1 MSTMCADMAERE
13 HGEVLRHQ
21 TAQAVLRDRFMRW
34 QCRARQNAVRMQGG
48 RPSAPMR
55 TRVIVDNV
63 ALAEITILIN
73 KRERYSATPEL
84 QHMVRRT
91 PDPSARLDSAL
102 QFLAAEYFQNP
113 NVFSDQ
119 LTALFG
125 PGVPLVERLVDVG
138 SCTLEF
144 AQPRQYYALPCEVE
158 NLSVPDPAY
167 QATYWHNRLFN
178 PAMPMG
184 VQVLA
189 FRPDWSLARVDPS
202 PI

>member
-1 MSTMCADMAERE
+1 MCADMAERE
-13 HGEVLRHQ
+13 RGEVFRHQ
-21 TAQAVLRDRFMRW
+21 TAQAVLCDQFMRW

-55 TRVIVDNV
+55 ARVIVDNV

-73 KRERYSATPEL
+73 KRERYSATPEF

-102 QFLAAEYFQNP
+102 QFLAAEYFQNS
-113 NVFSDQ
+113 NEFSDQ
-119 LTALFG
+119 LTTLFG
-125 PGVPLVERLVDVG
+125 PGVLLVERLVDVG

-144 AQPRQYYALPCEVE
+144 AQPRQFYGLPCEIE
-158 NLSVPDPAY
+158 NLSVRDPTF

-178 PAMPMG
+178 PSMPMG

-189 FRPDWSLARVDPS
+189 FRPDWSLARASPS
-202 PI
+202 PV